1 MNIKTATYA
10 YAIFVIFMTM
20 YVVLTIGGYRL

>member
-10 YAIFVIFMTM
+10 YAIFIIFMTT
-20 YVVLTIGGYRL
+20 YVVLAMGGHPL